1 MGTKDLAAAIPH
13 LRSGRMSIPAMER
26 IVFGS
31 SFADA
36 VAEEVERIG
45 ARRVFMIV
53 SGTLNRNSD
62 EVGKLRAGLGGS
74 YAGLFDAI
82 PQHVQRDAVLRAAS
96 AARAADADLLVSVG
110 GGSVTDATKT
120 VRLCLEHDLQD
131 LDAFEPFLLRSNP
144 ETGVLTAPDFRGPKI
159 RHIAV
164 PTTLSGGEFS
174 PTAGSTDPVRKLKQ
188 GIRHPGLIPYC
199 VVLDPHLALHTPM
212 ETWLSTGI
220 RCVDHA
226 VEGYCS
232 LQGNAMADA
241 CSLLAL
247 PMLAK
252 GLRASKV
259 APGSAEARAMCQN
272 GMWLAQ
278 IPMWSGVPMG
288 ASHGIG
294 HVLGGSMGVPHGY
307 CSCVTLPSVLRYN
320 AAAGAGRQAELSEA
334 LGLPGVAA
342 ADAIAALIDELGLP
356 SHLRDVG
363 LMEGS
368 FDEIASKSMLDR
380 WVHTNPVP
388 IRTPDDVRKILSM
401 AA

>member
-1 MGTKDLAAAIPH
+1 
-13 LRSGRMSIPAMER
+13 MSIPAMER
-26 IVFGS
+26 IVFGTA
-31 SFADA
+31 FIDA
-36 VAEEVERIG
+36 VAEEVERID
-45 ARRVFMIV
+45 ARRVFLVV
-53 SGTLNRNSD
+53 SGSLNRRSD
-62 EVGKLRAGLGGS
+62 EIGKLRTRLGGR

-82 PQHVQRDAVLRAAS
+82 PQHVQRDAVLLAAEV
-96 AARAADADLLVSVG
+96 ARDAGADLLVSVG

-120 VRLCLEHDLQD
+120 VRLCLEHNLQD

-144 ETGVLTAPDFRGPKI
+144 ETGALTAPDFRGPTI

-247 PMLAK
+247 PMLAR
-252 GLRASKV
+252 GLRASNA
-259 APGSAEARAMCQN
+259 APDSADARAMCQN

-334 LGLPGVAA
+334 LGQPGVAA
-342 ADAIAALIDELGLP
+342 GDAIAALIDELGLP
-356 SHLRDVG
+356 RRLRDVG
-363 LMEGS
+363 LMQDR